1 MRAGRRAA
9 LIAALGAMGLGSAA
23 SAQSC
28 AGVEA
33 RVNVQTAALSTAVT
47 TQITARTAAVVAQE
61 TLQRQQLLS
70 ALRVLTRQGSL
81 SSQQEVNAD
90 HASQMGLANVIVE
103 DSVARQIHDA
113 VTDYGSMG
121 HAACELVAAGQV
133 VADRMDAYEDVRER
147 LGEGI
152 RKGRTAADEPEFREL
167 MAEWSNLVRDAD
179 DATVQALLSGDED
192 AARSFIAVVAGPPR
206 YPVEA
211 GSGSVLSRM
220 DRVTALREEARNA
233 AAVYALADL
242 AASQNLRGAL
252 DEMSNVWVGEDG
264 GEAWAARMAA
274 SPTRAV
280 LLDAARIEAHN
291 VAVTALELRQGVMNE
306 FALAVFALS
315 HIDAQRDA
323 QLAEAE
329 ER

>member
-1 MRAGRRAA
+1 M
-9 LIAALGAMGLGSAA
+9 
-23 SAQSC
+23 
-28 AGVEA
+28 
-33 RVNVQTAALSTAVT
+33 
-47 TQITARTAAVVAQE
+47 
-61 TLQRQQLLS
+61 QRQQLLS

-103 DSVARQIHDA
+103 DSVAHQIHDA
-113 VTDYGSMG
+113 VTDYGSTG

-147 LGEGI
+147 LGEEI
-152 RKGRTAADEPEFREL
+152 REGRTAADEPEFRER

-242 AASQNLRGAL
+242 RREPEPARRARRDVEHLGRRG
-252 DEMSNVWVGEDG
+252 WRRRRGRPG
-264 GEAWAARMAA
+264 WRRRRPARCSSMRLGSRRTT
-274 SPTRAV
+274 SPSPRWSF
-280 LLDAARIEAHN
+280 AR
-291 VAVTALELRQGVMNE
+291 G
-306 FALAVFALS
+306 
-315 HIDAQRDA
+315 
-323 QLAEAE
+323 
-329 ER
+329 